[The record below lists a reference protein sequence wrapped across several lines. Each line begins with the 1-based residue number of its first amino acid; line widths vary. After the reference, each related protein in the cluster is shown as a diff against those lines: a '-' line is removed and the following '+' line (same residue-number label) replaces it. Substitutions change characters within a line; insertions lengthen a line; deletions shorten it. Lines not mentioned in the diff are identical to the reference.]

1 VFKGQLSRQFR
12 VVLERAGT
20 LMNIRF
26 LTVSIALL
34 MMPAV
39 AQPPLDATMYSGTH
53 LTLGQLLSAE
63 LLTSHPQMS
72 DGSHADC
79 FHLDTEPGKDYSVT
93 LRSTVFDSYLM
104 LGAGPCSD
112 VMLELEGDDFEE
124 TSLDA
129 RITFT
134 AVQNLYS
141 VFVNSYDPGF
151 TGAFSLLAEE
161 VVLSAE
167 ASPTADAAPAE

>member
-1 VFKGQLSRQFR
+1 
-12 VVLERAGT
+12 
-20 LMNIRF
+20 MNMRF
-26 LTVSIALL
+26 LTVSLALL
-34 MMPAV
+34 MAPAV

-53 LTLGQLLSAE
+53 LTLGELLSAE

-104 LGAGPCSD
+104 LGAGLCAD
-112 VMLELEGDDFEE
+112 VLLELESDDFEE

-141 VFVNSYDPGF
+141 IFVNSYDPGF
-151 TGAFSLLAEE
+151 TGAYSLLAEE
-161 VVLSAE
+161 VVLSDDAR
-167 ASPTADAAPAE
+167 PTEDAALVE

>member
-1 VFKGQLSRQFR
+1 MNSSLLTLSI
-12 VVLERAGT
+12 V
-20 LMNIRF
+20 
-26 LTVSIALL
+26 LL
-34 MMPAV
+34 MTPAV

-53 LTLGQLLSAE
+53 LTLGELLSAE

-104 LGAGPCSD
+104 LGAGLCAD
-112 VMLELEGDDFEE
+112 VLLELESDDFEE

-141 VFVNSYDPGF
+141 IFVNSYDPDF
-151 TGAFSLLAEE
+151 TGIYSLLAEE
-161 VVLSAE
+161 VVLSDDAR
-167 ASPTADAAPAE
+167 PTEDAALVE

>member
-1 VFKGQLSRQFR
+1 
-12 VVLERAGT
+12 
-20 LMNIRF
+20 MNIRF
-26 LTVSIALL
+26 LTVSIALM

-53 LTLGQLLSAE
+53 LALGEILSAE

-79 FHLDTEPGKDYSVT
+79 FHLDTVPGKEYAVT
-93 LRSTVFDSYLM
+93 LRSSVFDSYLM
-104 LGAGPCSD
+104 LGAGPCAD
-112 VMLELEGDDFEE
+112 VMLELESDDFEE

-134 AVQNLYS
+134 AAQSLYS
-141 VFVNSYDPGF
+141 IFVNSYDAGF
-151 TGAFSLLAEE
+151 TGAYTLLAEE
-161 VVLSAE
+161 LAPS
-167 ASPTADAAPAE
+167 ADAEPADASALVQ

>member
-1 VFKGQLSRQFR
+1 
-12 VVLERAGT
+12 
-20 LMNIRF
+20 MNNKC
-26 LTVSIALL
+26 LTVSMVLL

-39 AQPPLDATMYSGTH
+39 AQPPLNATMYSGAH
-53 LTLGQLLSAE
+53 LTLGELVSAE
-63 LLTSHPQMS
+63 LLVTHPRMS

-104 LGAGPCSD
+104 LGSGHCSE
-112 VMLELEGDDFEE
+112 VMLELENDDFEE

-134 AVQNLYS
+134 AVQSLYS
-141 VFVNSYDPGF
+141 IFVNSYDASL
-151 TGAFSLLAEE
+151 TGAYSLLAEE
-161 VVLSAE
+161 VAQ
-167 ASPTADAAPAE
+167 

>member
-1 VFKGQLSRQFR
+1 MFKGQLSRQFR
-12 VVLERAGT
+12 ITLAQVVIT
-20 LMNIRF
+20 MNSRF
-26 LTVSIALL
+26 LTLTIVLL
-34 MMPAV
+34 MPPAV

-53 LTLGQLLSAE
+53 LTLGELLSSE

-93 LRSTVFDSYLM
+93 LRSSVFDSYLM

-134 AVQNLYS
+134 AVQSLYS

-161 VVLSAE
+161 VVVSVNAE
-167 ASPTADAAPAE
+167 PAVDATLAQ